1 MTVIDLR
8 DELYKRQIEIIEISD
23 ECVYYAEELNVKG
36 IDTIFLY
43 CYSFSEESEKM
54 MSYFMFDDATYIQH
68 YYACKN
74 SIIVLFENDG
84 NNAWIVKVDRQ
95 TNDEV
100 FRKKVPLIGSF
111 SECVA
116 IDDDNIIIYSKAD
129 DEHKELFNRCL
140 EETNCDVLAH
150 LYDLEFGR
158 RYFVKDFKT
167 AMLIKNN
174 TQRLVDKNGRDMII
188 LGDPYCESESEKE
201 SLSRELGALTENIRD
216 NIWRISVSKL
226 LEGIKTD
233 KKKLPLKRV
242 ASAGNEG
249 IIRLECSGND
259 NIIVR
264 ARLFRT
270 GQEQFFEL
278 PPYDE
283 RAHCVYKVRNPDG
296 RYKYFT
302 DKNSE
307 KIYYLTDENDLVTLH
322 GIVNSSAL
330 ITYPDRVGK
339 LKGCIDDRFVIGDS
353 SKSYAE
359 PSVSIYDGRLNT
371 IDTYQAR
378 VKIKDNVLVF
388 Y

>member
-1 MTVIDLR
+1 M
-8 DELYKRQIEIIEISD
+8 
-23 ECVYYAEELNVKG
+23 
-36 IDTIFLY
+36 
-43 CYSFSEESEKM
+43 
-54 MSYFMFDDATYIQH
+54 
-68 YYACKN
+68 
-74 SIIVLFENDG
+74 
-84 NNAWIVKVDRQ
+84 
-95 TNDEV
+95 
-100 FRKKVPLIGSF
+100 
-111 SECVA
+111 
-116 IDDDNIIIYSKAD
+116 
-129 DEHKELFNRCL
+129 
-140 EETNCDVLAH
+140 LAH